1 MLLCGSALSFMG
13 GLLAG
18 SAPMRGR
25 ASLELIVPTLDYRL
39 AAEFWDIS
47 DPLLA
52 LKVHAITGGTPAYR
66 REFVRDDTPAGAADF
81 DGWVLRTVLSPASPL
96 FREARYLLADEP
108 DLRDIGLYHSVLGDG
123 MKISWG
129 WEREGAG
136 MRSGR
141 LLEMLLLLQ
150 ARGQVTAAEL
160 AERLE
165 VSPRTVY
172 RDAEALSS
180 AGVPIYT
187 ERGRAGGIRLLPGY
201 RTDVTGLTQDEA
213 RALFVL
219 TTGGAHE
226 DLGLGNAA
234 RSAVLKVMRAVPE
247 PFRPAA
253 TATSQRILVDPAGW
267 MRGSEPAGHLG
278 VLQAAVFSGRRLRL
292 GYRSSGR
299 REPAERVVDPYG
311 LVCKSGIWYLVA
323 DQHGEPRLFRV
334 SRVVSAEADEAPAR
348 RRDGVELAG
357 LWETLR
363 RQVEERPAE
372 VAVVARVRRDWLD
385 MFRRICAS
393 HLDGQAEDDGED
405 PEWAVVRLPF
415 GAVPAAR
422 TLLSFGGDVEVV
434 SPPEVRADL
443 AAVAA
448 ATVERYART

>member
-1 MLLCGSALSFMG
+1 
-13 GLLAG
+13 
-18 SAPMRGR
+18 
-25 ASLELIVPTLDYRL
+25 
-39 AAEFWDIS
+39 
-47 DPLLA
+47 
-52 LKVHAITGGTPAYR
+52 
-66 REFVRDDTPAGAADF
+66 
-81 DGWVLRTVLSPASPL
+81 
-96 FREARYLLADEP
+96 
-108 DLRDIGLYHSVLGDG
+108 
-123 MKISWG
+123 
-129 WEREGAG
+129 

-150 ARGQVTAAEL
+150 ASGQATAGEL

-219 TTGGAHE
+219 TTGDAHE

-253 TATSQRILVDPAGW
+253 AATSQRILVDPAGW

-299 REPAERVVDPYG
+299 AANTGEPSERMVDPYG

-323 DQHGEPRLFRV
+323 DQGGEPRLFRA
-334 SRVVSAEADEAPAR
+334 SRVTSAEADEAPVR

-385 MFRRICAS
+385 LFRRICAS
-393 HLDGQAEDDGED
+393 HLVDGEEGDD
-405 PEWAVVRLPF
+405 PEWAVVRLRF

-422 TLLSFGGDVEVV
+422 ILLSFGGDVEVV
-434 SPPEVRADL
+434 TPPEVRSDL
-443 AAVAA
+443 ATVAA
-448 ATVERYART
+448 AVVAQYART